1 MSTGGL
7 VAFLL
12 LAVNPI
18 GGLLAAI
25 PFAILKLDYPAWFT
39 VVVGVPCCYVQVV
52 VVDRG
57 WTQLER
63 WHWFRH
69 TVETRR
75 GKWATR
81 LLESRGAF
89 WVTYAA
95 TPLLGPWLVMALMR
109 FAGVPHRH
117 VAAAMAL
124 SLVTTS
130 SLIAALCV
138 CVPQW
143 FKAS

>member
-1 MSTGGL
+1 MTTGGL

-25 PFAILKLDYPAWFT
+25 PFAIFKLDYPAWFT
-39 VVVGVPCCYVQVV
+39 VVVGVPCCYVQVL
-52 VVDRG
+52 VVDVG
-57 WTQLER
+57 WSQLER
-63 WHWFRH
+63 WHWFKH

-75 GKWATR
+75 GRWATR

-89 WVTYAA
+89 WATYGA
-95 TPLLGPWLVMALMR
+95 TPFLGPWLVMALMR

-117 VAAAMAL
+117 VAAAMVL
-124 SLVTTS
+124 SLITTS
-130 SLIAALCV
+130 SVIAALCV
-138 CVPQW
+138 YMPRL
-143 FKAS
+143 FATS